1 MGIYIII
8 YIIIY
13 MSVTLL
19 RMRKIIIIIT
29 CTCNGSPWFSWY
41 TAKVWHAAAF
51 SCNLREASA
60 LMRIHVS
67 SNYYYSLIS
76 LEMFYFLI
84 KNKIELHFYINVKII
99 FLDSIK

>member
-1 MGIYIII
+1 MGIYIYI

-41 TAKVWHAAAF
+41 TAKVQ
-51 SCNLREASA
+51 SA
-60 LMRIHVS
+60 RGICADARIHVS